1 MGSLSQVAHIFY
13 PKKFNVKLPEFV
25 YICVLRMKGMRND
38 MPFQS
43 NNALIDKFE
52 IMKEKVEWWKSIT
65 SCLLIAAI
73 LCCSPIESLAQAS
86 VNKSKVLE
94 YGTQVVLRINENFK
108 GANNT
113 DNGMIP
119 STVAADVYSAD
130 GTEVLIK
137 AGTPAIIEYTAES
150 NGICG
155 KAGQI
160 CLTHATTKT
169 IDNKS
174 VSLNM
179 TSCKKGGDRL
189 GGVIALS
196 VLFFPIGLISLCM
209 KGSMPNIQQGSAFT
223 GLVMQ
228 DVVVD

>member
-1 MGSLSQVAHIFY
+1 
-13 PKKFNVKLPEFV
+13 
-25 YICVLRMKGMRND
+25 
-38 MPFQS
+38 
-43 NNALIDKFE
+43 
-52 IMKEKVEWWKSIT
+52 MKEKVEWWKRIT
-65 SCLLIAAI
+65 SCLLIAAM

-86 VNKSKVLE
+86 VNKAKVLE

-108 GANNT
+108 GSSNT
-113 DNGMIP
+113 DNGMIT

-137 AGTPAIIEYTAES
+137 AGTPAVIEYTAES

-155 KAGQI
+155 KPGRI
-160 CLTHATTKT
+160 CLTHATTRT
-169 IDNKS
+169 VDNKS
-174 VSLNM
+174 VSLGM
-179 TSCKKGGDRL
+179 TSCKKGGGKL

-209 KGSMPNIQQGSAFT
+209 KGSMPNLQQGATFT

-228 DVVVD
+228 DVAVE